1 MNLEKLIKIQK
12 EIATQVKI
20 KKTNINKIK
29 NILAFDISFD
39 GNKGYCCGIVLDR
52 NLNILEE
59 KYLKKQITFPYIPT
73 FLAFREIDL
82 ILKVFKKIKSDIDLV
97 LIDGNGILHPRKC
110 GIATHFGVMA
120 KKPTIGVSKSYLFGD
135 YQEPK
140 NKKFS
145 YCYVYNKE
153 KEVIGIAFRT
163 KENTKP
169 IFISIGNLI
178 DLSSSIKI
186 IKKLITKYRI
196 PQPLRLAHIKSNN
209 FKKKTHITAE
219 KASKL

>member
-12 EIATQVKI
+12 KIANQIEI
-20 KKTNINKIK
+20 KKLDISKIK

-39 GNKGYCCGIVLDR
+39 GNKGHCCGIVLDKSF
-52 NLNILEE
+52 NILEE
-59 KYLKKQITFPYIPT
+59 EYIKKEVRFPYIPT

-110 GIATHFGVMA
+110 GIATHFGVMV
-120 KKPTIGVSKSYLFGD
+120 KKPTIGVSKSYLFGS
-135 YQEPK
+135 YKEPA

-145 YCYVYNKE
+145 YSYVYNKE
-153 KEVIGIAFRT
+153 KEIIGIAFRT

-169 IFISIGNLI
+169 VFISIGNFV
-178 DLSSSIKI
+178 DLNSSVKI

-196 PQPLRLAHIKSNN
+196 PQPLRLAHIKSN
-209 FKKKTHITAE
+209 IYR
-219 KASKL
+219 KAMLNIK